1 MSSIKNLEMA
11 NALSALSCVTIK
23 KSLFGQTA
31 VYEPTQSP
39 LKVKTLE
46 YAPAEGE
53 RMERLL
59 KLPMGNLMLDI
70 QKNGKPQPT
79 VIGHHRLEVCVSK
92 DQQFVALQLFAFVDF
107 KYNAVTELLT
117 YEGDNAAVILQLI

>member
-1 MSSIKNLEMA
+1 MPRLNKLEMA
-11 NALSALSCVTIK
+11 NALSATSYITIK
-23 KSLFGQTA
+23 KSLFGQKA

-39 LKVKTLE
+39 LEVKVLE

-53 RMERLL
+53 RMERMLR
-59 KLPMGNLMLDI
+59 LPMGNLMLEI

-79 VIGHHRLEVCVSK
+79 AVGHHRLEVCISK
-92 DQQFVALQLFAFVDF
+92 DHQFMALQLFAFVDF